1 MELSVTREG
10 ACLVVGVLAAEV
22 DHTVSEEFKDAV
34 LMRYEAAN
42 AREMI
47 LDLARVTFLD
57 SKAIGAMVAMRKA
70 VVGRGGRLGVCN
82 LHPHVEKIIRVVTL
96 GTLFETT
103 AMIFADAIIS
113 RLMELGH
120 VDEGEMKT
128 RHTNIE

>member
-1 MELSVTREG
+1 MELSVTQEG
-10 ACLVVGVLAAEV
+10 ACLVVTVLAAEV

-42 AREMI
+42 ARELI
-47 LDLARVTFLD
+47 LDLARVTCLD

-96 GTLFETT
+96 GTLFETFPDRET
-103 AMIFADAIIS
+103 AMA
-113 RLMELGH
+113 RLCG
-120 VDEGEMKT
+120 
-128 RHTNIE
+128 